1 MTGPQFE
8 FNAGVLSQHSSPFS
22 QVPDL
27 GSSVGLGDKMVVA
40 EPHNGN
46 WRMVLRPRYGDDIV
60 LVEKVDPFEASRSI
74 VGIAA
79 AIQQARP

>member
-1 MTGPQFE
+1 MIGPQFE

-27 GSSVGLGDKMVVA
+27 GSSVGLGDRMIVA
-40 EPHNGN
+40 EPHGTN
-46 WRMVLRPRYGDDIV
+46 WRMVLRPRHGDDIV
-60 LVEKVDPFEASRSI
+60 LVEKVDPFAASRSI

-79 AIQQARP
+79 AIQQAKP